1 MAINKLRI
9 EWNKKYVNNIF
20 YKISKWYHLIF
31 WAIIL
36 LTNISAAND
45 NTNKLLA
52 NNFWF
57 GYMQLLI
64 SISIFMIHIIDC
76 IFELSHQIR
85 YFVNHHMYQV
95 Q

>member
-1 MAINKLRI
+1 M

-20 YKISKWYHLIF
+20 YKFSKWYHLIF

-64 SISIFMIHIIDC
+64 SISIFMIHIIEWK
-76 IFELSHQIR
+76 FELRHQIR